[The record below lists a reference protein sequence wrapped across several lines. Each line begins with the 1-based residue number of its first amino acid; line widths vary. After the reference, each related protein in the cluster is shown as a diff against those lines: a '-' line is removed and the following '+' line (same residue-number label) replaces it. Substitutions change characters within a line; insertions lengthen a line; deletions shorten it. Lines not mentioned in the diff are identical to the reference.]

1 MSNKKT
7 TIVARI
13 LAKAE
18 KREEVKAELIKLVGF
33 SKSDEGCINYNLHQ
47 DNENQNLFF
56 VYENWEN
63 HDALQK
69 HTESNHFQHFVEATK
84 DACEEF
90 IVNEMTHI
98 A

>member
-1 MSNKKT
+1 MSNQKI

-18 KREEVKAELIKLVGF
+18 KSEAVKAELIKLVGF
-33 SKSDEGCINYNLHQ
+33 SRSDKGCINYDLHQ
-47 DNENQNLFF
+47 DQENQNLFF

-63 HDALQK
+63 RASLQQ
-69 HTESNHFQHFVEATK
+69 HAESKHFVNFVDATK
-84 DACEEF
+84 DANEEF
-90 IVNEMTHI
+90 SVNEMTKI

>member
-1 MSNKKT
+1 MSNQKT
-7 TIVARI
+7 TIVAKI

-33 SKSDEGCINYNLHQ
+33 SRSDEGCINYDLHQ
-47 DNENQNLFF
+47 DKEDENLFF

-63 HDALQK
+63 HDSLQK
-69 HTESNHFQHFVEATK
+69 HTASKHFVNFIEVTK
-84 DACEEF
+84 DSML
-90 IVNEMTHI
+90 ITVNELDKI